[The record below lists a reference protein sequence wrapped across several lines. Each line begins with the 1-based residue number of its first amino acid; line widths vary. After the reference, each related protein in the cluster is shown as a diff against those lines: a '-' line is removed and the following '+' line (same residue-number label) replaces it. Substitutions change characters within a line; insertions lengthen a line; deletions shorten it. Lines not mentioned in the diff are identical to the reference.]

1 MKDMASNVEPNISIG
16 TLYLTVSNNNCS
28 CPREMTKVQ
37 ETSFLCTYKKVYV
50 VLLPRYIMRSK
61 HTLQSCA
68 QWSQNIFGVVLNCN

>member
-37 ETSFLCTYKKVYV
+37 ETYFLCTYKKG
-50 VLLPRYIMRSK
+50 LGSAF
-61 HTLQSCA
+61 T
-68 QWSQNIFGVVLNCN
+68 